1 VTNPP
6 ILILPDFGKPFL
18 IECDASGRGIGAVL
32 MQQQRLIAFFNQA
45 LKGRFLPMSTYKKEL
60 EALVSAVNKWRPYL
74 LGHFR
79 RVNFLTLKFPSK
91 MVFCYTSSVCT

>member
-1 VTNPP
+1 
-6 ILILPDFGKPFL
+6 
-18 IECDASGRGIGAVL
+18 
-32 MQQQRLIAFFNQA
+32 
-45 LKGRFLPMSTYKKEL
+45 MSTYEKEL

-79 RVNFLTLKFPSK
+79 RVNFLTLKFPSE